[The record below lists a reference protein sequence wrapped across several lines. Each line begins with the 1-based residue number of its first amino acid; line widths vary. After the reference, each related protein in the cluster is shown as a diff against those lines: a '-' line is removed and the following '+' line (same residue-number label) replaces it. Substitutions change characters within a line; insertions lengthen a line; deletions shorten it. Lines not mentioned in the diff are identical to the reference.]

1 MVAPRSLP
9 LQGVPERSP
18 DFPGNLRGA
27 YRGDLEEGSQSEN
40 PPSRSA
46 PSILSRR
53 TRSHVAPV
61 LASDPPPR
69 RLALASSATD
79 HYLRVRLGVYPRE
92 VQRSVA
98 ESARKHEPRLH
109 HRVGADWKKRRATF
123 HQDRRHCPPE
133 NGPTDAEAHTPGV
146 PRIWTRLTVRTR
158 LTLFLPRIGS
168 PCSPGISL
176 EDA

>member
-1 MVAPRSLP
+1 
-9 LQGVPERSP
+9 
-18 DFPGNLRGA
+18 
-27 YRGDLEEGSQSEN
+27 
-40 PPSRSA
+40 
-46 PSILSRR
+46 
-53 TRSHVAPV
+53 
-61 LASDPPPR
+61 
-69 RLALASSATD
+69 
-79 HYLRVRLGVYPRE
+79 VRLGVYPRE

-133 NGPTDAEAHTPGV
+133 NAAAAAPKEKRKARGSGMREGEKDFDEKSTSDLDKAYSAHKTYTV
-146 PRIWTRLTVRTR
+146 PPQI
-158 LTLFLPRIGS
+158 LP